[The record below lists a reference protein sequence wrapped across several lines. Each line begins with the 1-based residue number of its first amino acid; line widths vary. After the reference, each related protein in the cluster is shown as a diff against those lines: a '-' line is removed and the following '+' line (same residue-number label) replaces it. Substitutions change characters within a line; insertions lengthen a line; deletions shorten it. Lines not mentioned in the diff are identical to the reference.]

1 MSKPSAYDVC
11 IIGGGAAGLLAA
23 VTAARMGGRVLLVEQ
38 KDRIGKKIHATGN
51 GKCNF
56 TNENMSVSFFHGE
69 RALIESVLS
78 QFDLQRTLDFFHE
91 IGIYPMNRNGYYY
104 PASEQA
110 DSVVAAF
117 QNELCRLD
125 VDLHLSEIIFDV
137 REKNAQYLITTSLG
151 TYISKTV
158 IFAVGL
164 LASPKLGSDGS
175 AFAVIKNLGHHFCPM
190 YPVLCAFYAGGID
203 FKQVAGVRVKAE
215 VSIISEGV
223 LLDKDRGEL
232 QLTDYGISGIP
243 VFQVSK
249 TASSLLNS
257 KKTAECSIRF
267 LPELSAEDILQEL
280 RYRMKGLRRECTT
293 DMLLEGLVNRKL
305 IPVLLANAGIS
316 VKKRL
321 ADITED
327 ALANVCRSLTDLR
340 VTLEAP
346 RSFDY
351 AQVCAGG
358 IRTSEVETD
367 SLMSKILPGIFFAGE
382 LLDVDGICGG
392 YNLQWA
398 WSSGYVAGMHA
409 MKYLKDK

>member
-1 MSKPSAYDVC
+1 MSKSNAYDVC
-11 IIGGGAAGLLAA
+11 IIGGGASGLMAA
-23 VTAARMGGRVLLVEQ
+23 ITAARLGGRILLVEQ
-38 KDRIGKKIHATGN
+38 KDHIGKKVLATGN

-56 TNENMSVSFFHGE
+56 TNANMDVSYFHGE
-69 RALIESVLS
+69 KALIESVLS
-78 QFDLQRTLDFFHE
+78 QFDQPKTLDFFHE

-110 DSVVAAF
+110 GSVVTAF

-125 VDLHLSEIIFDV
+125 VDLHLSETICDV
-137 REKNAQYLITTSLG
+137 KEKRGLYAITTSLA

-175 AFAVIKNLGHHFCPM
+175 AFPVIKSLGHHFCSM
-190 YPVLCAFYAGGID
+190 YPVLCAFYARGID

-215 VSIISEGV
+215 VSIISEGI

-257 KKTAECSIRF
+257 KKTVECSIRF
-267 LPELSAEDILQEL
+267 LPELSAEDIQHEL
-280 RYRMKGLRRECTT
+280 RYRMKGLRNECTT

-316 VKKRL
+316 VKNHL

-327 ALANVCRSLTDLR
+327 ALAHVCRSLTDLR
-340 VTLEAP
+340 VTLDAP

-367 SLMSKILPGIFFAGE
+367 SLMSKFMPGLFFAGE